1 MRVLLCFLENCFF
14 LSTILNHFF
23 FRVSIGSQKL
33 GYHIAKFIQLV
44 VRPEIRAVKTVA
56 VSVCTYLRKITD
68 KTEIESG
75 SKSKDGRTMI
85 PLYAENK
92 KRTIHWATKK
102 YFC

>member
-1 MRVLLCFLENCFF
+1 M
-14 LSTILNHFF
+14 
-23 FRVSIGSQKL
+23 

-44 VRPEIRAVKTVA
+44 IRPEIRAVMAVA
-56 VSVCTYLRKITD
+56 ASVCTYLRKITD

-92 KRTIHWATKK
+92 KRTIHWATKNTFVK
-102 YFC
+102 YCYE

>member
-1 MRVLLCFLENCFF
+1 M
-14 LSTILNHFF
+14 
-23 FRVSIGSQKL
+23 
-33 GYHIAKFIQLV
+33 
-44 VRPEIRAVKTVA
+44 A

-92 KRTIHWATKK
+92 KRTIHWATKN